1 MSLKFSTCIW
11 KWVFPAFIVLVLLSS
26 FGGPHSLI
34 RIYSLRKYRDHIKE
48 DILDLAEK
56 NKLLRKKIQGL
67 RNDPEPIYRIAREEL
82 GLVKPGEII
91 YRYYKIKSLEKPGRI
106 KEKKCPKY

>member
-1 MSLKFSTCIW
+1 MVVKFTACIW
-11 KWVFPAFIVLVLLSS
+11 KGILPAFIVLVLLAS

-34 RIYSLRKYRDHIKE
+34 RIYSLLKYRDHIKE

-67 RNDPEPIYRIAREEL
+67 RNDPESIYRIAREEL

-91 YRYYKIKSLEKPGRI
+91 YRYYKIQNLEKPGRI
-106 KEKKCPKY
+106 EEKKCPKY